1 MNLDKYKEQPDLYFI
16 KHNVEHHE
24 FLMHHYVY
32 YLHILNVPKIYEYDS
47 IQKIL
52 VMESINGKNLSHN
65 WGEKATDVPHELFQ
79 KVIEI
84 VRTLMKHQILY
95 PDLTGY
101 NFVQDSE
108 TYGKVWLID
117 FEHSSLM
124 KSKKID
130 NIHILNIYNGNQV
143 WNPDF
148 A

>member
-1 MNLDKYKEQPDLYFI
+1 MDLDNYKAFPDLYFI
-16 KHNVEHHE
+16 KHNVEQHE

-32 YLHILNVPKIYEYDS
+32 NLNILNVPKIYEYNS

-52 VMESINGKNLSHN
+52 VMENINGKNLSYN
-65 WGEKATDVPHELFQ
+65 WGEKATDIPSELFQ

-84 VRTLMKHQILY
+84 VQTLVKHQIIY

-101 NFVQDSE
+101 NFVQDST
-108 TYGKVWLID
+108 TYGKIWIID

-124 KSKKID
+124 KSKKIN
-130 NIHILNIYNGNQV
+130 NIHIMNICNGKQV